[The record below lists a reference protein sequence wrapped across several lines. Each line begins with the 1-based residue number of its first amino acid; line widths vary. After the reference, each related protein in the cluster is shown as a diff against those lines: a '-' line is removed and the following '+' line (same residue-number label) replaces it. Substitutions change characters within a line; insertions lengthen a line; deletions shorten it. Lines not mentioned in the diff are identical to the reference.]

1 MKNNLLL
8 EIEHMKK
15 LMGLN
20 EASNQECE
28 KQLEKAGYQVYN
40 KTELKDMDIGCKEK
54 PMIKCVTEWLT
65 ENGFSEDDYTPSI
78 HKGYCY
84 ILVQSDTEITHEV
97 EDKKT
102 VIKARTWVFWDNG
115 DVTYI
120 RTFDA
125 LQKDTEEDP
134 VQNYSQAQYKG
145 KYTCE
150 DNTIKVKDMD
160 YIGAYKFNDTK
171 NISKL
176 RKNFMIKK
184 TDGSDHKYIRLFVLT
199 NFDLNK
205 EMITG

>member
-40 KTELKDMDIGCKEK
+40 RTELKSMDIGCKEK
-54 PMIKCVTEWLT
+54 PMIKCVIEWLT
-65 ENGFSEDDYTPSI
+65 ENGFSEDDYTVST

-84 ILVQSDTEITHEV
+84 LLIQSDNLISHEL
-97 EDKKT
+97 DGKKT
-102 VIKARTWVFWDNG
+102 QIKARTWTFWDNG

-120 RTFDA
+120 RTFDD
-125 LQKDTEEDP
+125 LQKDEDEDP
-134 VQNYSQAQYKG
+134 TVHYAQAQYKG

-150 DNTIKVKDMD
+150 DDTIKNKNMSFL
-160 YIGAYKFNDTK
+160 GMYKFNDKRNLIEKPTFK
-171 NISKL
+171 
-176 RKNFMIKK
+176 IKDSSENVVGK
-184 TDGSDHKYIRLFVLT
+184 VMDLITTNRVLT
-199 NFDLNK
+199 KSD
-205 EMITG
+205 ITG